1 MIKIEG
7 KSIYKMWSQN
17 VPATKSPSGET
28 YCFST
33 RDCYDGQIVREDA
46 DMSIIDHHKI
56 NPATGP
62 LYIEGALPGD
72 VLKIHIGHIQVG
84 TQGVMCAEPGKGVLG
99 SIVTEPQI
107 KIIPIAD
114 EKADFGH
121 GIQIP
126 VDPMIGV
133 IGVAPSGD
141 VAIGCEDPGSHG
153 ANMDNKRIRTGATL
167 YLPVFH
173 PGALLAMGDV
183 HALMG
188 DGESMLTGLEVPA
201 EITVTVD
208 VIKGPLLENPMLE
221 DDKYCYTIGS
231 APTLDEAI
239 FLCTRDMCRQ
249 VQRQLGLSFNEAG
262 MLLSAVGDL
271 NICQVVN
278 SKKTV
283 SMALPKSVMGGFT
296 FSAQL

>member
-1 MIKIEG
+1 MIKVEG
-7 KSIYKMWSQN
+7 KTIYKMCSQN
-17 VPATKSPSGET
+17 APASTGSSGET

-33 RDCYDGQIVREDA
+33 QDCYGGQVVSADT
-46 DMSIIDHHKI
+46 DMSIIDYNKI

-62 LYIEGALPGD
+62 LYVQGALPGD
-72 VLKIHIGHIQVG
+72 ILKIHINHIQVDA
-84 TQGVMCAEPGKGVLG
+84 QGVMCAKPEKGVLG
-99 SIVTEPQI
+99 SIVTEPQV
-107 KIIPIAD
+107 KIIPIVG

-121 GIQIP
+121 GLLIP

-133 IGVAPSGD
+133 VGVAPAGTD
-141 VAIGCEDPGSHG
+141 AIGCGNPGSHG
-153 ANMDNKRIRTGATL
+153 GNMDNKRIRAGATL

-188 DGESMLTGLEVPA
+188 DGESMMTGLEIPA
-201 EITVTVD
+201 KITVTVD
-208 VIKGPLLENPMLE
+208 VIKGPPLENPMLE
-221 DDKYCYTIGS
+221 DDEYCYTIGS

-239 FLCTRDMCRQ
+239 FLCTKDMCHL

-271 NICQVVN
+271 KICQVVN
-278 SKKTV
+278 SKKTA
-283 SMALPKSVMGGFT
+283 SMAVPKSVMAGLMSCRF
-296 FSAQL
+296 

>member
-1 MIKIEG
+1 MC
-7 KSIYKMWSQN
+7 SQN
-17 VPATKSPSGET
+17 APTAKGPSGET

-33 RDCYDGQIVREDA
+33 QDCYDGQIVSEDT

-62 LYIEGALPGD
+62 LYIQGALPGD
-72 VLKIHIGHIQVG
+72 VLKIHIDHIQVG
-84 TQGVMCAEPGKGVLG
+84 AQGVMCAEPGKGVLG
-99 SIVTEPQI
+99 SIVAVPQI
-107 KIIPIAD
+107 KIIPITD
-114 EKADFGH
+114 GNADFGH
-121 GIQIP
+121 GVKIP

-133 IGVAPSGD
+133 IGVAPAGTA
-141 VAIGCEDPGSHG
+141 AIGCEDPGSHG
-153 ANMDNKRIRTGATL
+153 ANMDNKRIRAGSTL

-188 DGESMLTGLEVPA
+188 DGESMLTGLEIPA
-201 EITVTVD
+201 KITVTID
-208 VIKGPLLENPMLE
+208 VIKGTSIENPMLE

-239 FLCTRDMCRQ
+239 FLSTRDMCHL
-249 VQRQLGLSFNEAG
+249 VQRRLNLSFNEAG

-278 SKKTV
+278 SQKTV
-283 SMALPKSVMGGFT
+283 SMSVPKSIMAGFGW
-296 FSAQL
+296 